1 MPNQHLEIAI
11 AEEGRAD
18 AWRETTSMRKI
29 KLGFIFISMQS
40 A

>member
-11 AEEGRAD
+11 AEEERAD
-18 AWRETTSMRKI
+18 PWRETTSMRQI
-29 KLGFIFISMQS
+29 QLGFISISMQS